1 MKSLFKIL
9 ALLNKK
15 ILPSFTKKQL
25 DLSKANKLQLM
36 IIWWRSYIT
45 LRSLD

>member
-9 ALLNKK
+9 ALVNKK
-15 ILPSFTKKQL
+15 ILPSLTKERI
-25 DLSKANKLQLM
+25 DLRKANKLQLM